1 MNLLGFF
8 LTLVEPEALAAAGLG
23 GANEE
28 VAPLLGADEEAPLLG
43 ADEEAPLPRAYEE
56 ATVLPAEVAATL
68 APEASETAAVA
79 LAPDDDAAAFLVPL
93 AAALGVDGGAVLVSY
108 TCKVF
113 ALLL

>member
-28 VAPLLGADEEAPLLG
+28 VAPLLGADEEAPLPG
-43 ADEEAPLPRAYEE
+43 AEEE
-56 ATVLPAEVAATL
+56 ATVLPAEAFVGAAAAL

-79 LAPDDDAAAFLVPL
+79 LAPDDAAAAFLVPL

-108 TCKVF
+108 TCKGF